1 MTAQAPMRRL
11 AAILSADVAGYTRLM
26 RADEVAT
33 FATLKRCRELM
44 RSLVEQHSGRV
55 VDTTGD
61 SLLAEFGSAVNAVE
75 CAIAVQRALAE
86 QNVGL
91 PVERKMQ
98 FRIGV
103 NLGDVLA
110 EGGRIYG
117 DGVNVAARIQE
128 LAEPGGI
135 CISGLVHNQVRHVL
149 DPNHDFLGKQKV
161 KNVADP
167 IPVYRIAVNPEA
179 PRRRRW
185 RLRLRDKRLVLG
197 GSLAT
202 LLLIAAVAWIV
213 SARTA
218 LVSPAGQDQLSIAV
232 LPFANLSNDP
242 TQEYFSDGVTTGLI
256 TELSRLSKLFVIA
269 RYSTFIYKRSPVD
282 VRKVGREL
290 NVRYVLDGSVQRS
303 ANRVRISVQLID
315 AVTGH
320 NLWADHYDRELT
332 DVLAV
337 QDEITKNIVTTLSV
351 RLTEEEMRQLSQR
364 YTANIEAYDYFLQG
378 QAQFLLNTKESHR
391 RARELFQQAIGLDP
405 NFARA
410 IAALAMVHLDEFR
423 FKWSAD
429 PEASRRL
436 AHELAERTVALD
448 KNLAHGHGVLAFVY
462 LYSSKRY
469 DQAVEEA
476 GRAIALDPNNAD
488 GHAAQASSHIFNGDP
503 ARAIPL
509 MHKAM
514 RLNPHYQ
521 FQYPTIL
528 GLAYYHV
535 GRYEEAVAALQDA
548 INRNYNRL
556 SAHIY
561 LAASLSDVG
570 KLDEANW
577 EVEQIL
583 SLDPDFTLE
592 KVDKAFP
599 IQRPEQIEQ
608 LKKALRRAGL
618 N

>member
-1 MTAQAPMRRL
+1 MRPTRRL
-11 AAILSADVAGYTRLM
+11 SAIFSADVAGYTRLM
-26 RADEVAT
+26 RVDEATTVAE
-33 FATLKRCRELM
+33 LKYCRELM
-44 RSLVEQHSGRV
+44 SSLVERHSGRV
-55 VDTTGD
+55 VDTAGD
-61 SLLAEFGSAVNAVE
+61 GLLAEFSSAVNAVE
-75 CAIAVQRALAE
+75 CGVAVQQHLAE
-86 QNVGL
+86 HNAGL
-91 PVERKMQ
+91 REERKMQ
-98 FRIGV
+98 LRIGV
-103 NLGDVLA
+103 NLGDVLV
-110 EGGRIYG
+110 EDGHVYG
-117 DGVNVAARIQE
+117 DGVNVAARVQG

-135 CISGLVHNQVRHVL
+135 CVSGMVYNQIQHVL
-149 DPNHDFLGKQKV
+149 DLSCDFLGKQRV
-161 KNVADP
+161 ENVSRP
-167 IPVYRIAVNPEA
+167 IPVYRIAIGPEM

-185 RLRLRDKRLVLG
+185 WLRVRDRRNAIA
-197 GSLAT
+197 GSSAAA
-202 LLLIAAVAWIV
+202 LLLIAVLIWMV
-213 SARTA
+213 SARTDPA
-218 LVSPAGQDQLSIAV
+218 SPAGQDQISIAV

-242 TQEYFSDGVTTGLI
+242 TQEYFSDGVTTGII
-256 TELSRLSKLFVIA
+256 TELSRLSKLLVIA
-269 RYSTFIYKRSPVD
+269 RYSTFTYKGSPVD
-282 VRKVGREL
+282 VRKVGNEL
-290 NVRYVLDGSVQRS
+290 NVRYVLDGSVQK
-303 ANRVRISVQLID
+303 AVNRVRISVQLID

-351 RLTEEEMRQLSQR
+351 RLTEEEQRQLSQR

-391 RARELFQQAIGLDP
+391 RARKLFQQAIGLDP

-429 PEASRRL
+429 SEASRRL
-436 AHELAERTVALD
+436 AHELAERAVALD
-448 KNLAHGHGVLAFVY
+448 KNLAHGHGVLAFVH

-469 DQAVEEA
+469 DQAVKEA
-476 GRAIALDPNNAD
+476 GRAIDLDPDNAD

-561 LAASLSDVG
+561 LAASLSDIG

-599 IQRPEQIEQ
+599 IQRPEQVEQ